1 MLNLQTCSFQRRILS
16 ILFSFLLLLFFCL
29 GMTSCRKSN
38 PEATVQLWV
47 SEDNPLYSSLTAAV
61 GEYNRQIRSG
71 DLLSVSLRS
80 FTDEE
85 TMIAAFSSGSPD
97 LLLCSHYRQDALEQM
112 DLLLDI
118 APAADMQHVG
128 FTEDITARFSACGHS
143 FFPIGSNIL
152 LLLFS
157 DSVYASD
164 SDSSVSALFSA
175 AQKYSSESGRPY
187 FTADSFSALF
197 CQLLLSEKQEFHA
210 SLSVDLRM
218 PVFSSLWNDVAA
230 LAYDGALISASA
242 NGASLVRAG
251 VLPCSVISSE
261 TAAGMTSGSIS
272 VFPGT
277 ENAHV
282 SDCFGIVSICHASR
296 TRSAGAF
303 LHWLFDADRSVLV
316 ALRAGLIPA
325 VTGAYSGNSSLEQLL
340 VSLESSSSGFFP
352 ALSSDYHK
360 NSSSFER
367 YFRSIV
373 SYLY

>member
-1 MLNLQTCSFQRRILS
+1 MLNLQTCPFQRRILS
-16 ILFSFLLLLFFCL
+16 VLFSFLLLLFFCL

-97 LLLCSHYRQDALEQM
+97 LLLCSHYRQEALEQM
-112 DLLLDI
+112 DLLVDI

-164 SDSSVSALFSA
+164 SDSSVSALFSER
-175 AQKYSSESGRPY
+175 KTY
-187 FTADSFSALF
+187 FPSLPLRSIPLNPAVRILLPILF
-197 CQLLLSEKQEFHA
+197 PRFFVSCFFLKSRNSMLCF
-210 SLSVDLRM
+210 
-218 PVFSSLWNDVAA
+218 LW
-230 LAYDGALISASA
+230 
-242 NGASLVRAG
+242 
-251 VLPCSVISSE
+251 
-261 TAAGMTSGSIS
+261 IS
-272 VFPGT
+272 VRQSFHHSGMMLPLWLMT
-277 ENAHV
+277 APL
-282 SDCFGIVSICHASR
+282 SR
-296 TRSAGAF
+296 LPRTVPR
-303 LHWLFDADRSVLV
+303 
-316 ALRAGLIPA
+316 
-325 VTGAYSGNSSLEQLL
+325 
-340 VSLESSSSGFFP
+340 
-352 ALSSDYHK
+352 
-360 NSSSFER
+360 
-367 YFRSIV
+367 
-373 SYLY
+373 